1 MSGSQEHR
9 AAPALQRSKS
19 SQRVDG
25 EQLPVHSR
33 RCQARDVSD
42 ALVVRVDNL
51 RERQTWLLIVQC
63 RKPYEV
69 NQQWPK
75 WLMERDEQGIK
86 IKTNQYAWVP

>member
-1 MSGSQEHR
+1 MDHNSTVLPPCPTR
-9 AAPALQRSKS
+9 ATFQRSES
-19 SQRVDG
+19 SEMVDG

-63 RKPYEV
+63 RKPYGVEW
-69 NQQWPK
+69 QGPK
-75 WLMERDEQGIK
+75 WLTEKR
-86 IKTNQYAWVP
+86 